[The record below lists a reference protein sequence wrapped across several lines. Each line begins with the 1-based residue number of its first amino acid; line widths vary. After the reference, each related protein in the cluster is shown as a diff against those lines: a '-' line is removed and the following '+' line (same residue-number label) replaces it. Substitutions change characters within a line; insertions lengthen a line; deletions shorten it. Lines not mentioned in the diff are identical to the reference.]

1 MLTNHFYHEI
11 IRKTIVAFGTLFN
24 NIEIQHTDK
33 GGKTISVVKVP
44 ISYGPQQKFLARIS
58 QGREYQD
65 GVGTTLTLPRM
76 SFEVIGMS
84 YDATRKVST
93 MQTFKA
99 VNKNTNKMIK
109 AFMPVPYN
117 INMQLSILS
126 KLNEDAI
133 QIVEQIIPYF
143 QPSFNITVN
152 LVESIGEK
160 KDIPIILESVNYSDS
175 YEGSFD
181 SRRILIYTLAFTA
194 KTYLFGP
201 VADSPEGL
209 IKKVDVDYYTS
220 TNTVTAKRDVRYS
233 VTPQAK
239 QNYDDDEATVVD
251 GAISKDVTEF
261 NVSAS
266 TDLSVNDRIIIDT
279 EIMFI
284 RSINGKKIT
293 VFRGYDDTIAA
304 KHEHNASIGVLNT
317 VDDAQ
322 IEFGDDFGFNETV
335 SFFTDGKKYS
345 PSQGIDI

>member
-1 MLTNHFYHEI
+1 MLGTYFYHEI
-11 IRKTIVAFGTLFN
+11 LRKTVIGFGTLFN
-24 NIEIQHTDK
+24 NIHIRHKTD
-33 GGKTISVVKVP
+33 GGGNFSVMKVP
-44 ISYGPQQKFLARIS
+44 LAYGPMQKFLARI
-58 QGREYQD
+58 QQQPDLDRE
-65 GVGTTLTLPRM
+65 TAISLPRI
-76 SFEVIGMS
+76 SFEMGGIQ
-84 YDATRKVST
+84 YDPSRKT
-93 MQTFKA
+93 GLAQTFLTKSG
-99 VNKNTNKMIK
+99 TNAKK
-109 AFMPVPYN
+109 VYMPVPYN
-117 INMQLSILS
+117 VGFELSIMS
-126 KLNEDAI
+126 KLSDDAL
-133 QIVEQIIPYF
+133 QILEQIIPYF

-160 KDIPIILESVNYSDS
+160 KDIPIVLESVNYSDS

-220 TNTVTAKRDVRYS
+220 TNTVTARRNVRYS

-239 QNYDDDEATVVD
+239 QNYDDDQATVVD

-284 RSINGKKIT
+284 RSIDGKKIT
-293 VFRGYDDTIAA
+293 VFRGYDDTVAA

-322 IEFGDDFGFNETV
+322 VEFGDDFGFNETV

>member
-1 MLTNHFYHEI
+1 MLGTYFYHEI
-11 IRKTIVAFGTLFN
+11 LRKTVIGFGTLFN
-24 NIEIQHTDK
+24 NIHIRHKTD
-33 GGKTISVVKVP
+33 GGGNFSVMKVP
-44 ISYGPQQKFLARIS
+44 LAYGPMQKFLARI
-58 QGREYQD
+58 QQQPDLDRE
-65 GVGTTLTLPRM
+65 TAISLPRI
-76 SFEVIGMS
+76 SFEMGGIQ
-84 YDATRKVST
+84 YDPSRKT
-93 MQTFKA
+93 GLAQTFLTKSG
-99 VNKNTNKMIK
+99 TNAKK
-109 AFMPVPYN
+109 VYMPVPYN
-117 INMQLSILS
+117 IGFELSIMS
-126 KLNEDAI
+126 KLSDDAL

-160 KDIPIILESVNYSDS
+160 KDIPIVLESVNYSDS
-175 YEGSFD
+175 YEGGFD

-220 TNTVTAKRDVRYS
+220 TDTVTARRNVRYS

-239 QNYDDDEATVVD
+239 QNYDDDQATVVD

-284 RSINGKKIT
+284 RSIDGKKIT
-293 VFRGYDDTIAA
+293 VFRGYDDTVAA

-322 IEFGDDFGFNETV
+322 VEFGDDFGFNETV

>member
-1 MLTNHFYHEI
+1 
-11 IRKTIVAFGTLFN
+11 
-24 NIEIQHTDK
+24 
-33 GGKTISVVKVP
+33 
-44 ISYGPQQKFLARIS
+44 
-58 QGREYQD
+58 
-65 GVGTTLTLPRM
+65 
-76 SFEVIGMS
+76 
-84 YDATRKVST
+84 
-93 MQTFKA
+93 
-99 VNKNTNKMIK
+99 
-109 AFMPVPYN
+109 MPVPYN
-117 INMQLSILS
+117 VGFELSIMS
-126 KLNEDAI
+126 KLSDDAL
-133 QIVEQIIPYF
+133 QILEQIIPYF

-160 KDIPIILESVNYSDS
+160 KDIPIVLESVNYSDS
-175 YEGSFD
+175 YEGGFD

-220 TNTVTAKRDVRYS
+220 TNTVTARRNVRYS

-239 QNYDDDEATVVD
+239 QNYDDDQATVVD

-284 RSINGKKIT
+284 RKIDGKKIT
-293 VFRGYDDTIAA
+293 VFRGYDDTVAA

-322 IEFGDDFGFNETV
+322 VEFGDDFGFNETV

>member
-1 MLTNHFYHEI
+1 MLGTYFYHEI
-11 IRKTIVAFGTLFN
+11 LRKTVIGFGTLFN
-24 NIEIQHTDK
+24 NIHIRHKTD
-33 GGKTISVVKVP
+33 GGGNFSVMKVP
-44 ISYGPQQKFLARIS
+44 LAYGPMQKFLARI
-58 QGREYQD
+58 QQQPDLDRE
-65 GVGTTLTLPRM
+65 TAISLPRI
-76 SFEVIGMS
+76 SFEMGGIQ
-84 YDATRKVST
+84 YDSSRKT
-93 MQTFKA
+93 GLAQTFLTKSG
-99 VNKNTNKMIK
+99 TNAKK
-109 AFMPVPYN
+109 VYMPVPYN
-117 INMQLSILS
+117 IGFELSIMS
-126 KLNEDAI
+126 KLSDDAL
-133 QIVEQIIPYF
+133 QILEQIIPYF

-160 KDIPIILESVNYSDS
+160 KDIPIVLESVNYSDS

-181 SRRILIYTLAFTA
+181 SRRILIYTLSFTA

-209 IKKVDVDYYTS
+209 IKKVDVDYYTN
-220 TNTVTAKRDVRYS
+220 TNTVTAKRNVRYS

-322 IEFGDDFGFNETV
+322 VEFGDDFGFNETV